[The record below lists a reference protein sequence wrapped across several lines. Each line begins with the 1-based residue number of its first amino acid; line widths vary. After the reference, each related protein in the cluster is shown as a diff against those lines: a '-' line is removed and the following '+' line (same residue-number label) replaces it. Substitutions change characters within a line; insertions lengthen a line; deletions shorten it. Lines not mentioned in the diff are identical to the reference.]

1 METLRFLMISTHF
14 PPYHLGGDAVFVEYL
29 SKELVR
35 RGHEVHVFHNPAIY
49 KLLRSADPAMPRTE
63 GELDATR
70 HQYSSSLGQYE
81 PIMALTLGRWG
92 RARSKL
98 TELEKELNPD
108 VIHWHNTRGFIGKPF
123 PFPGRVSL
131 HTSHDYMPVCPR
143 SNLLKPGMN
152 LCNDP
157 KWCTVCC
164 MRWGRPPQLW
174 RMGRRRVLR
183 FDDEL
188 RVISPSEFLANRLK
202 SEGIPVHK
210 VLPLFVPD
218 ISGNLPVTP
227 HERDT
232 LVYIGLLDK
241 HKGVDVLLNA
251 FCKCS
256 TKQDFKLWII
266 GEGPMKQSLALKAE
280 QSGVKER
287 VIIPGYLERMEAEKI
302 RMNAAAQIV
311 PSVWYENAPLTVM
324 EALSL
329 GVPIIGSNIGGL
341 PEMIGH
347 EAGSEVFEPGDEAR
361 LSELIISLWN
371 QRSTLEERCRRART
385 TYELRFTP
393 EIHLAEYIRL
403 VKALGG

>member
-1 METLRFLMISTHF
+1 METLKFLMISTHF
-14 PPYHLGGDAVFVEYL
+14 PPHHLGGDAVFVEYL

-49 KLLRSADPAMPRTE
+49 KLLRSANPAIPRTE
-63 GELDATR
+63 GELDAIR
-70 HQYSSSLGQYE
+70 HQYSSSIGKYE

-92 RARSKL
+92 RAVSKL
-98 TELEKELNPD
+98 TELERELNPD

-152 LCNDP
+152 LCKDP

-174 RMGRRRVLR
+174 RTGRRRVLR

-251 FCKCS
+251 FCKSS
-256 TKQDFKLWII
+256 TKQGFKLWII
-266 GEGPMKQSLALKAE
+266 GEGPMKQRLALKAE

-341 PEMIGH
+341 PEMIGP
-347 EAGSEVFEPGDEAR
+347 ETGSEIFEPGDEAR

-371 QRSTLEERCRRART
+371 RRSTLEERCRRARR

-403 VKALGG
+403 VTALG